1 MDRPTSQPNEY
12 RESPLEL
19 KRRTE
24 IEALRADTT
33 RLREAV
39 GRDMSALP
47 ARVSSFE
54 YLSREAQLE
63 RQARLE
69 QQAQLERERRLEQEK
84 LSAAQNSPRDDR
96 LRGMDYPFLTQS
108 SVFSEPPSSGPRPD
122 RESIPSRIF
131 DRDLHSQY
139 NPTKGPLSEESLR
152 RLREES
158 QRQNQN
164 VPNYSPSASR
174 LRFHDNGNERQV
186 QSNLHNSLS
195 GRDGNGSVDGG
206 IQMSR
211 TAEDGSQSHR
221 TMLATMFDNKRAGR
235 ISPLPQA
242 VQGAQGQTRGPS
254 TDPSIKN
261 EFSRMFAGIG
271 SGVGSNSGASTPFQ
285 PPSPKQN
292 HDSDQRIPF
301 SSRKDLFELG
311 KSSRNGSRAGKR
323 SRKVKNDDDVEIIES
338 HVVNPQTS
346 SRRGEKKSRHGHHHH
361 Q

>member
-1 MDRPTSQPNEY
+1 M
-12 RESPLEL
+12 
-19 KRRTE
+19 
-24 IEALRADTT
+24 EALRANTT
-33 RLREAV
+33 RLGEAV
-39 GRDMSALP
+39 ARDMNTRP

-69 QQAQLERERRLEQEK
+69 QQAQLERQAELERQQRLEQDK
-84 LSAAQNSPRDDR
+84 LSAAQVSPRDDR

-122 RESIPSRIF
+122 RQSFATRML
-131 DRDLHSQY
+131 DRDMHSQY
-139 NPTKGPLSEESLR
+139 NLTKGPLSEESLR
-152 RLREES
+152 QLREER
-158 QRQNQN
+158 QRSNHN
-164 VPNYSPSASR
+164 APNYSPSASR
-174 LRFHDNGNERQV
+174 HRFLDNGNERQV
-186 QSNLHNSLS
+186 QLNPQNSLS
-195 GRDGNGSVDGG
+195 SRDSNGSGDGG
-206 IQMSR
+206 VQMSR

-221 TMLATMFDNKRAGR
+221 SMLATMFESKRAGR

-271 SGVGSNSGASTPFQ
+271 SGVGSNSGASTPFL

-292 HDSDQRIPF
+292 HDSDQRLPF
-301 SSRKDLFELG
+301 PSRKDLVELG

-323 SRKVKNDDDVEIIES
+323 SRKVKDEDDVEIIES
-338 HVVNPQTS
+338 HVLNPQTS
-346 SRRGEKKSRHGHHHH
+346 SRRGEKKNTRHGHHHH